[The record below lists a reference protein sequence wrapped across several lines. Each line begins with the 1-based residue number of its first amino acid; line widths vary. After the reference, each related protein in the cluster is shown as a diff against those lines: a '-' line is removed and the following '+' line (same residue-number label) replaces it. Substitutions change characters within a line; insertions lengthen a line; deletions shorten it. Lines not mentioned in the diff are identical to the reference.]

1 MIEEG
6 VAEPPRSAIRG
17 LGWGLILMGVVTYY
31 WGAFATSGLSTSAG
45 VPVVVVFTIVALVF
59 IVDGILTLISARK
72 LPAVDTAERRRRTR
86 SISNRFYLIFVI
98 EAVLIA
104 IVCVILFT
112 TGGTSYLIP
121 AIALIVGVHLIPLAR
136 VFERRIDYYIAG
148 IVAAAAV
155 LSIILIATATLTPY
169 AGWSLASI
177 VAALGTSTYG
187 IYMMRAR
194 RRMLRTQPRSY
205 PRCTD
210 GW

>member
-1 MIEEG
+1 
-6 VAEPPRSAIRG
+6 
-17 LGWGLILMGVVTYY
+17 
-31 WGAFATSGLSTSAG
+31 